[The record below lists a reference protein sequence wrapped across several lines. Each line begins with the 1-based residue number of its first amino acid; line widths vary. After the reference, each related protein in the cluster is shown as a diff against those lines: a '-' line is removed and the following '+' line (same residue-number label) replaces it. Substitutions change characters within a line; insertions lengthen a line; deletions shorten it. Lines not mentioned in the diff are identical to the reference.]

1 MFKLIFIYIYT
12 YAVNH
17 KGTSINSSRAGTQ
30 DIRGFYPHVTAP
42 VHRAMT
48 AVSVAMHT
56 MAQQQRVL
64 RVEKQKAEEQSVL
77 HSNKRRRIEHAIVDL
92 TGISTA
98 STTSTSSE
106 VEFVRELIDL
116 TTASEV
122 RKGNFVVMENYYII
136 IIIIIIIGFSGMHSR
151 NCSCRQKS

>member
-48 AVSVAMHT
+48 AIFGSCFMVSMGI
-56 MAQQQRVL
+56 
-64 RVEKQKAEEQSVL
+64 AEGSL
-77 HSNKRRRIEHAIVDL
+77 SIATCIEYN
-92 TGISTA
+92 
-98 STTSTSSE
+98 
-106 VEFVRELIDL
+106 LI
-116 TTASEV
+116 T
-122 RKGNFVVMENYYII
+122 
-136 IIIIIIIGFSGMHSR
+136 
-151 NCSCRQKS
+151 